1 MAKYS
6 RMKKYEN
13 YRNQIQMGNEDSLA
27 SNDLKDFSERLSRI
41 DATIAKDVNGSMMN
55 HTAKP
60 TRVRH
65 YEQPSQE
72 YATPVVNTPIASN
85 VVEQPLPQNQDA
97 KNTEFK
103 NEYLDEFLDEVKKY
117 NVDNGYAN
125 TEDTQLNIFSQL
137 KGEQPKKTN
146 VIESYQNG
154 NELYE
159 QTNKVKASEVA
170 NNNDLMD
177 SSQLS
182 SVQESVLDK
191 RNSITQE
198 LQTLLNADPDI
209 ATELTSASV
218 KDEVK
223 PLEVNQ
229 SMASKVNEPAPLRNE
244 SVDDLLTKTAKQTVS
259 LAQAY
264 DEMDEDLDELEDKMG
279 KNTRIVN
286 FVLALIVLALIVVL
300 IVIVYAILLMRGII

>member
-13 YRNQIQMGNEDSLA
+13 YRNQIQMGNEDTLA
-27 SNDLKDFSERLSRI
+27 SNDLKDFSDRLNRI
-41 DATIAKDVNGSMMN
+41 DSTLAKDVNGTLMN
-55 HTAKP
+55 HTSKP
-60 TRVRH
+60 TRVRQ
-65 YEQPSQE
+65 YEQAKQDLQS
-72 YATPVVNTPIASN
+72 AS
-85 VVEQPLPQNQDA
+85 QPLTTYAAKAQDNA
-97 KNTEFK
+97 ANAPKNTAFK

-117 NVDNGYAN
+117 NVDNGYATN
-125 TEDTQLNIFSQL
+125 EDTQLNIFSQL

-159 QTNKVKASEVA
+159 QTQRMDTVNSVKEQQKSE
-170 NNNDLMD
+170 LMD
-177 SSQLS
+177 DSQLS
-182 SVQESVLDK
+182 IVQESVLDK

-209 ATELTSASV
+209 ANELKGNEAGEPTIQS
-218 KDEVK
+218 K
-223 PLEVNQ
+223 PIEPENI
-229 SMASKVNEPAPLRNE
+229 NEGNAN
-244 SVDDLLTKTAKQTVS
+244 DLLAKTAKQTIH

-300 IVIVYAILLMRGII
+300 VVIVYAILLMRGII